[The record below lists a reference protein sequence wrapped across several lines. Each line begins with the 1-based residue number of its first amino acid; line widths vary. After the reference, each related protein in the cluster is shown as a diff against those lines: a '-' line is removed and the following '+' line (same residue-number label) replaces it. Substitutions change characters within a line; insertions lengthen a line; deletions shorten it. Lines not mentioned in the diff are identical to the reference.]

1 MGADIGILWY
11 KAYIYYI
18 LKGVYVLKNFEKT
31 LKIKRYRKI
40 LALFAQKTHELLS
53 LWDVT
58 ARKTRKYL

>member
-31 LKIKRYRKI
+31 LKIKGY
-40 LALFAQKTHELLS
+40 AQFFGVFSQKTQ
-53 LWDVT
+53 
-58 ARKTRKYL
+58 